1 MNIFVVDE
9 HPVRAANQM
18 IDKHVVKMILESGQ
32 MLSTAHRVLDG
43 DEYYDKTK
51 NGRRIK
57 RWRLSDEREERLWK
71 ASFVNHPCTRWVME
85 SLSNYRWLSVHGL
98 ALAREYTR
106 RYGRTHASESLM
118 EYLLTKSPINI
129 TDRGLTK
136 FAQAMPE
143 QYKNE
148 SAVSAYRAY
157 YMGEKY
163 RFAKWTKAPIPEW
176 WCWLYRLA
184 CRLRSTQ
191 RWA

>member
-118 EYLLTKSPINI
+118 EFLLTKSPINI

-163 RFAKWTKAPIPEW
+163 RFAKWTKAPVPEW
-176 WCWLYRLA
+176 WNV
-184 CRLRSTQ
+184 
-191 RWA
+191 

>member
-106 RYGRTHASESLM
+106 
-118 EYLLTKSPINI
+118 
-129 TDRGLTK
+129 
-136 FAQAMPE
+136 
-143 QYKNE
+143 
-148 SAVSAYRAY
+148 
-157 YMGEKY
+157 
-163 RFAKWTKAPIPEW
+163 
-176 WCWLYRLA
+176 
-184 CRLRSTQ
+184 
-191 RWA
+191 

>member
-9 HPVRAANQM
+9 HPTLAANQM

-43 DEYYDKTK
+43 DEWTDYSK

-57 RWRLSDEREERLWK
+57 RWRLSDEREGRLWK

-85 SLSNYRWLSVHGL
+85 SLSNYQWLSVHGL

-118 EYLLTKSPINI
+118 KYLVDNHPTNI
-129 TDRGLTK
+129 ADKGLTK
-136 FAQAMPE
+136 FAQAMPDE
-143 QYKNE
+143 YKNE
-148 SAVSAYRAY
+148 DAVTAYRAY
-157 YMGEKY
+157 YKGEKSG
-163 RFAKWTKAPIPEW
+163 FAKWTKVPEPEW
-176 WCWLYRLA
+176 WT
-184 CRLRSTQ
+184 S
-191 RWA
+191 